1 MTKQI
6 SILLFTLS
14 FLFSSFC
21 FSQKSEGRIIYTDGK
36 VREGYVKLNGAH
48 FVKFKSVKKA
58 KAEKVDFSELASV
71 EIKNDDEVSIYK
83 NISVVGKDEP
93 LVLEEVVK
101 GAVTL
106 YNLNTQG
113 FSSVFAPSGMGGAP
127 LNIGPMTYDIK
138 NLYVLRTGEEKA
150 THLGSNQLFTKNF
163 KTAASVFFKDCT
175 SLVTKIQNKDFKKK
189 HIKEIVQYYNSEC
202 K

>member
-1 MTKQI
+1 
-6 SILLFTLS
+6 
-14 FLFSSFC
+14 
-21 FSQKSEGRIIYTDGK
+21 
-36 VREGYVKLNGAH
+36 
-48 FVKFKSVKKA
+48 
-58 KAEKVDFSELASV
+58 
-71 EIKNDDEVSIYK
+71 
-83 NISVVGKDEP
+83 
-93 LVLEEVVK
+93 
-101 GAVTL
+101 
-106 YNLNTQG
+106 
-113 FSSVFAPSGMGGAP
+113 MGGAP